1 MQFVDAL
8 SVLAIL
14 CTGVVYGVDVFFA
27 VIGQRALAESDDAAV
42 GDIMG
47 RLHQVADARM
57 PIFGVIGLLATITL
71 AVLSPIGTP
80 VSWLT
85 LVAIAGLL
93 VQLSLYLIVAKP
105 INTKMTKAVQ
115 RKEVLTDI
123 RELQNRWDSVIGVRA
138 IAMTLAVGC
147 LVTAASLCQSI

>member
-1 MQFVDAL
+1 MQLVNVL
-8 SVLAIL
+8 SVLAVL

-27 VIGQRALAESDDAAV
+27 AIGQRALAESDDAAIADV
-42 GDIMG
+42 MG
-47 RLHQVADARM
+47 RLHQVSDARM
-57 PIFGVIGLLATITL
+57 PMFGVTGLLATIAL
-71 AVLSPIGTP
+71 AAIFPLGSP

-85 LVAIAGLL
+85 LSAIVGLL

-123 RELQNRWDSVIGVRA
+123 RELQNRWDSVIVARA
-138 IAMTLAVGC
+138 IAMTLAMGC
-147 LVTAASLCQSI
+147 LVTAASLL

>member
-1 MQFVDAL
+1 MQFVNAL
-8 SVLAIL
+8 SVLAVL

-27 VIGQRALAESDDAAV
+27 AIGQRALAESDDAAIADV
-42 GDIMG
+42 MG
-47 RLHQVADARM
+47 RLHQVSDARM
-57 PIFGVIGLLATITL
+57 PIFGVTGLLAMIAL
-71 AVLSPIGTP
+71 AAISPIGTP

-85 LVAIAGLL
+85 LSAIMGLL

-123 RELQNRWDSVIGVRA
+123 RELQNRWDSVIVARA
-138 IAMTLAVGC
+138 IAMTLAMGC
-147 LVTAASLCQSI
+147 LVTAASLL